1 MSKKCR
7 SPLTKLG
14 LVTNQAAGA
23 AWIGAV
29 DGASHCLNC
38 RSFRCGS
45 DSREG
50 YFEATLRL
58 RLIFGATGLLPEL
71 RGYLL

>member
-38 RSFRCGS
+38 RGIDYKKMEIHALGR
-45 DSREG
+45 
-50 YFEATLRL
+50 TLRL
-58 RLIFGATGLLPEL
+58 VEEGDGPIKEILA
-71 RGYLL
+71 